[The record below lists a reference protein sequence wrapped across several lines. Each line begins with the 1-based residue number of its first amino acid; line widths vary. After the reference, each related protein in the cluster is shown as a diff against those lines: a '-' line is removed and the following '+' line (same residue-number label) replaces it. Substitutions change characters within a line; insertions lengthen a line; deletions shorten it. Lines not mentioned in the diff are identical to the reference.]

1 MNNFYHK
8 LNLDY
13 DIQELVDIA
22 NRYDSEFKDG
32 FTDSKGNY
40 ITYASVGKVMG
51 GVYDVRSMYLKD
63 LPEDFRNLEIF
74 KIAQQLF
81 KNIAPHNDIEHL
93 YNYAQYFKINGPLI
107 PHKDKRTAVFT
118 IPVRGVDCPVY
129 WYNDNDAVLAKYVY
143 DGPSIINTELK
154 HGCMENVGERL
165 FFQIGGFTQPF
176 SKILEIIE

>member
-1 MNNFYHK
+1 MNNFYHR

-22 NRYDSEFKDG
+22 NIYDSEFKDG

-40 ITYASVGKVMG
+40 VTYASVGKVMG

-63 LPEDFRNLEIF
+63 LSKDFRNLEIF
-74 KIAQQLF
+74 KIAQELF

-118 IPVRGVDCPVY
+118 IPIRGVDCPVY
-129 WYNDNDAVLAKYVY
+129 WYNNNDAVLAKYVY

-176 SKILEIIE
+176 SKILEMME